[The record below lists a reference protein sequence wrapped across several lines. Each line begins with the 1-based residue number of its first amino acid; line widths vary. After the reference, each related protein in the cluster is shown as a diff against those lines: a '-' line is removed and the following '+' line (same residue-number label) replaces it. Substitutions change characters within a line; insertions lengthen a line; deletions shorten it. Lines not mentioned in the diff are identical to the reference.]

1 MARAFTLKSAEIL
14 LYPKAIGSEPE
25 APELDSS
32 AHWQRVMQGHSAANI
47 IPVVASNR
55 IGVERGTRFEI
66 IFYGSSFITA
76 YTGCKIV
83 EAANFSES
91 HIVSFVDLDSAADY
105 RCKWGVFRDRGV
117 DLYKALETLEG
128 KSQA

>member
-1 MARAFTLKSAEIL
+1 MARAFTLKGAEVL
-14 LYPKAIGSEPE
+14 LYPTAIGSEPE

-55 IGVERGTRFEI
+55 TGIERGTKSEI
-66 IFYGSSFITA
+66 IFYGSSFITD

-83 EAANFSES
+83 EADNFSES
-91 HIVSFVDLDSAADY
+91 HIVSCVDLDAAADY
-105 RCKWGVFRDRGV
+105 RCNWGVFRDRRV
-117 DLYKALETLEG
+117 DLYKALETLDG

>member
-1 MARAFTLKSAEIL
+1 MGHAFTLKGAEVP
-14 LYPKAIGSEPE
+14 LYPIAIVSETE

-55 IGVERGTRFEI
+55 IGVERGTMSEI
-66 IFYGSSFITA
+66 TFYGSSFITD

-83 EAANFSES
+83 EADNFSES
-91 HIVSFVDLDSAADY
+91 HVVSCVDLDAAADY
-105 RCKWGVFRDRGV
+105 RCNWGVFRDRRV
-117 DLYKALETLEG
+117 DLYKALGTLDG

>member
-1 MARAFTLKSAEIL
+1 MARAFTLKGAEVL
-14 LYPKAIGSEPE
+14 LYPTAIGSEPE

-55 IGVERGTRFEI
+55 IGFERGVRSEMT
-66 IFYGSSFITA
+66 FYGSSFITD

-83 EAANFSES
+83 EADSFSES
-91 HIVSFVDLDSAADY
+91 HIVSSVDLDAAADY
-105 RCKWGVFRDRGV
+105 RCNWGVFRDWRV
-117 DLYKALETLEG
+117 DLYRELGALDG
-128 KSQA
+128 GSF